1 MGRRC
6 KLLWRLGSNPG
17 RMMCRLSW
25 LSGISRWWT
34 ILDTTCLLLYLILDL
49 ISCYHPM
56 PPILLTCLLWYTFD
70 DAKGEDFST
79 YFWFIFLL
87 HLLMYHIVMARVF
100 WFVMLCSFD
109 LLFLTWL
116 MFLYLVMI
124 RLSLFLTFIS
134 IWSCIYLIL
143 PQKMHLLRWSFYVAI
158 LDFVIINNG
167 KIVNTRFC

>member
-1 MGRRC
+1 MVVDDLKICASEYHETIMGRRC

-34 ILDTTCLLLYLILDL
+34 ILDTTYPLLYLILDL

-87 HLLMYHIVMARVF
+87 HLLMFLASFAYVSHCNGSGILVCY
-100 WFVMLCSFD
+100 VMLLWLIIFD
-109 LLFLTWL
+109 MVDVL
-116 MFLYLVMI
+116 I
-124 RLSLFLTFIS
+124 LSYDTVKFIS
-134 IWSCIYLIL
+134 HIHIYLIL
-143 PQKMHLLRWSFYVAI
+143 HI
-158 LDFVIINNG
+158 LDFAPKNALA
-167 KIVNTRFC
+167 